1 MLTQKEFN
9 RQLMHML
16 VGLVAILLI
25 YLDIF
30 RSFTVFLLLIV
41 GILISFLSKRVRLPV
56 VSWFLDIF
64 EREEQ
69 RYEFPGRGVIFF
81 FVGVL
86 LCLQLFPKNIAMA
99 ALMVLTLGDSVSH
112 IMGAKYGEMQNVFN
126 RKSRKLLEG
135 TFFGAL
141 AGFLGAW
148 IFVPFPE
155 ALLGAV
161 VAMIAEVVQID
172 FNKREVDDNVV
183 VPLVAG
189 TVMLIV
195 GYLI

>member
-1 MLTQKEFN
+1 
-9 RQLMHML
+9 ML
-16 VGLVAILLI
+16 VGLVTILLI
-25 YLDIF
+25 HLDVF
-30 RSFTVFLLLIV
+30 RAFTVFLLLIV
-41 GILISFLSKRVRLPV
+41 GILVSFLCKRVRLPIF
-56 VSWFLDIF
+56 SYFLDIF
-64 EREEQ
+64 EREDQ

-112 IMGAKYGEMQNVFN
+112 IIGAKYGEIQNVFN

-148 IFVPFPE
+148 VFVAFPE
-155 ALLGAV
+155 ALLGAII
-161 VAMIAEVVQID
+161 AMIAEVVQID

-189 TVMLIV
+189 TVMLLV
-195 GYLI
+195 SYFL